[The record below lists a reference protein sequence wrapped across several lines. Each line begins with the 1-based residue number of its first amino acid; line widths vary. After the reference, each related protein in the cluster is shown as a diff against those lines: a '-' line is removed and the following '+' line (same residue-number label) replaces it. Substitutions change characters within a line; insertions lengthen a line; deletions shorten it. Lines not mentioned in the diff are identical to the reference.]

1 MTFSERLNSELANL
15 GSKISEFRQYLHR
28 YPELSGQEYA
38 TTKYLSDQLSAEKIE
53 HQTLPGGCGIITRI
67 LGATRKPAIALRA
80 EIDALPI
87 DEVTQAAYRSQR
99 PGVMHACGHDAHT
112 AIVLATTIALHRSGS
127 PPFAWRSFFQTS
139 EEIGNGALEMIKN
152 GVLDGVGSVIA
163 VHVDPNREVGKVG
176 ITPGPRTSFCQDL
189 TIEILGRGGH
199 AARPHTTVDP
209 IATAAHLITLI
220 YAAVPRRTDSR
231 DPLVV
236 SFGAIQG
243 GHASNVIPDQVRLEG
258 TIRSAQPAVGEQTRG
273 LIQQLCAATAQSFGA
288 TIQTSFRPML
298 PGVINDPALTRV
310 CTEAAR
316 ALLGNNAVETNDRPS
331 MGAED
336 FAEYTQRVPGCII
349 ALGSKDPGRE
359 ITPLHTPQF
368 DLNEGALTIGARL
381 LGTVLAR
388 SAEDQ
393 QNE

>member
-1 MTFSERLNSELANL
+1 MQSELANL
-15 GSKISEFRQYLHR
+15 GSKIFEFRQHLHR

-38 TTKYLSDQLSAEKIE
+38 TTEYLSDQLSAEKIE
-53 HQTLPGGCGIITRI
+53 HQTLSGGCGIITKI
-67 LGATRKPAIALRA
+67 FGNTHKPAIALRA

-87 DEVTQAAYRSQR
+87 DEATQVAYRSQK

-112 AIVLATTIALHRSGS
+112 AIVLATTIALHRLGS

-139 EEIGNGALEMIKN
+139 EEIGNGALEMINN
-152 GVLDGVGSVIA
+152 GALDGVGGVIA
-163 VHVDPNREVGKVG
+163 VHVDPNRDVGKVG

-189 TIEILGRGGH
+189 TIEIIGRGGH

-220 YAAVPRRTDSR
+220 YASAPRRTDSR

-243 GHASNVIPDQVRLEG
+243 GHASNVIPGEVKLEG
-258 TIRSAQPAVGEQTRG
+258 TIRSAQLAVGEQARE

-288 TIQTSFRPML
+288 AIRTSFRPML
-298 PGVINDPALTRV
+298 PGVINDPILTAV
-310 CTEAAR
+310 CTETAR
-316 ALLGNNAVETNDRPS
+316 ALLGRDAVETNERPS

-336 FAEYTQRVPGCII
+336 FAEYTQRVPGCMI
-349 ALGSKDPGRE
+349 ALGSKNPGRE

-368 DLNEGALTIGARL
+368 DIDEGALTIGARL
-381 LGTVLAR
+381 LGTVVSG
-388 SAEDQ
+388 SAEALQ
-393 QNE
+393 QKG